1 MKGMEV
7 IHFVENL
14 ERGGLERTVIDLIAA
29 QRDAGHTCRVICL
42 FEPGQLANELTGQ
55 GVEVTA
61 CHKRRGMDWAAV
73 RRARALLRRHP
84 GAVLHTHNATAHY
97 HAVLAA
103 LGLPLARVI
112 NSRHSMGA
120 KDPRSRKEWLYRRS
134 MRLTDYVAGVCEAAR
149 ECFADQGV
157 RPRQSLLAVP
167 NGIRLERFQVTDAA
181 RRAALAAEL
190 GWPADSRVIGTVGR
204 LQPVKDQ
211 QALLRAFAQVRVN
224 VPKAVLAVV
233 GDGNLRAPLERL
245 AGELELGDAVRF
257 LGDRSDVPRLL
268 TGMEVFAL
276 SSLSEGYSIAL
287 LEACA
292 AALPIVAT
300 DVGGN
305 REIVRDG
312 RNGRLV
318 APGDPAGL
326 AEALQAVLAAPEAA
340 ERMGQAGRD
349 WVLAEGSFRTM
360 ALRYERLYAG
370 HSVSADEPAAET
382 EAV

>member
-29 QRDAGHTCRVICL
+29 QRDAGHACRVICL
-42 FEPGQLANELTGQ
+42 FEPGQLASELTAQ

-61 CHKRRGMDWAAV
+61 CHKRRGLDWSAV

-103 LGLPLARVI
+103 WGLPLARVI
-112 NSRHSMGA
+112 NTRHSMGA
-120 KDPRSRKEWLYRRS
+120 VDPRSRKEWLYRRS
-134 MRLTDYVAGVCEAAR
+134 MRQTDYVAGVCEAAR
-149 ECFADQGV
+149 RCFDDQGV
-157 RPRQSLLAVP
+157 RPRERLLAVP
-167 NGIRLERFQVTDAA
+167 NGIRLERFRAADAA
-181 RRAALAAEL
+181 GRAVLATEL
-190 GWPADSRVIGTVGR
+190 GWPADCRIIGTVGR
-204 LQPVKDQ
+204 LQPVKEQ
-211 QALLRAFAQVRVN
+211 QGLLRAFASLREKMPQ
-224 VPKAVLAVV
+224 AVLAVV
-233 GDGNLRAPLERL
+233 GDGALRAQLEGL

-276 SSLSEGYSIAL
+276 PSRSEGYSIAL

-292 AALPIVAT
+292 AGLPIVAT

-312 RNGRLV
+312 HNGKLI
-318 APGDPAGL
+318 APGDPVA
-326 AEALQAVLAAPEAA
+326 LAAALRTLLESPEAA
-340 ERMGQAGRD
+340 ARMGRAGRD

-370 HSVSADEPAAET
+370 QPAALGELAPEVET
-382 EAV
+382 G